1 MRKTRESVPWLG
13 DIPWIGKLFSSITED
28 TITTEIV
35 LTITPHIIRNVTP
48 PSIATQAFWSGT
60 ATNFA
65 TKPLFSG
72 VTRRTSLT
80 PLESAPTPALPQA
93 VPPSPAEVRIPVEP
107 SESGAPAAPAPLPE
121 PGTLEAPRPFEE
133 SKAPEVVAR
142 GAAVLA
148 FRPATLSAL
157 TGQEFPMNL
166 MAENVTGMTEAVL
179 VVSYNP
185 TVLEFRRALVGEFL
199 KSGGAPASVMIATH
213 PGKGQVELR
222 MRRDGPPV
230 SGSGVL
236 ASLFFRAKAPGLA
249 TVELQRPTVTGP
261 DATPRPVTVRRGQVR
276 VR

>member
-1 MRKTRESVPWLG
+1 M
-13 DIPWIGKLFSSITED
+13 
-28 TITTEIV
+28 
-35 LTITPHIIRNVTP
+35 
-48 PSIATQAFWSGT
+48 
-60 ATNFA
+60 
-65 TKPLFSG
+65 
-72 VTRRTSLT
+72 
-80 PLESAPTPALPQA
+80 
-93 VPPSPAEVRIPVEP
+93 PVHP
-107 SESGAPAAPAPLPE
+107 SESGAPAAPAPLPA

-261 DATPRPVTVRRGQVR
+261 EGTPRAVTVRRGQVR